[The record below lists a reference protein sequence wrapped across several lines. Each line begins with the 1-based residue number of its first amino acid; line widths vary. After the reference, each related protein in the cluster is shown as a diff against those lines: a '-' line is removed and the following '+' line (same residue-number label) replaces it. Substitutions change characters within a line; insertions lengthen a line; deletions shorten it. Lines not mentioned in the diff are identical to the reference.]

1 MEAKEV
7 LYHFL
12 PFMIRLILGGLFF
25 FQAYDKLVRIG
36 LKETF
41 ATAYSGYRDRPV
53 PKWFV
58 RWSIWLST
66 YIELI
71 GGALLILGLFKSIA
85 LILLGIN
92 LIMVVMAFSYLKG
105 MWDMQHVFP
114 RLVLLITLF
123 LIPFEWDTWTLDRL
137 FG

>member
-1 MEAKEV
+1 MEIKEV
-7 LYHFL
+7 VTHFL
-12 PFMIRLILGGLFF
+12 PFMLRLILGSLFF
-25 FQAYDKLVRIG
+25 FQAYDKLIRIG
-36 LKETF
+36 LKETIT
-41 ATAYSGYRDRPV
+41 TAYAGYRDHSV

-58 RWSIWLST
+58 GISIWLST

-92 LIMVVMAFSYLKG
+92 LIMVVIAFSYLRG

-114 RLVLLITLF
+114 RLVLLVALF
-123 LIPFEWDTWTLDRL
+123 LIPFEWDVWTLDRL

>member
-1 MEAKEV
+1 MEIKEI
-7 LYHFL
+7 LNHFL
-12 PFMIRLILGGLFF
+12 PFMIRLILGSLFF

-41 ATAYSGYRDRPV
+41 ATAYSGYRDHRV
-53 PKWFV
+53 PQWFV
-58 RWSIWLST
+58 RLSIWLST
-66 YIELI
+66 FIELI
-71 GGALLILGLFKSIA
+71 GGVLLILGLFKSIA

-92 LIMVVMAFSYLKG
+92 LIMVVFAFSYLRG

-114 RLVLLITLF
+114 RLVLLIALF
-123 LIPFEWDTWTLDRL
+123 LIPFQWDVWTLDQL